1 MQWDRQRALTHLR
14 EEVPFPAPPSNTAQA
29 QLSFCVRDPVSWEG
43 APASRLSRIP
53 AMRPS
58 SRCGVFGNKDLVYT
72 RHGSGCCSSPVRTL
86 PFELWPRR
94 RLAPRLRKAGRLSVA
109 PRRIRVAPELRA
121 VLSVEHRGIGPAERT
136 GLRSR
141 AT

>member
-94 RLAPRLRKAGRLSVA
+94 RLAPRLRKAGRLKRLRSVA
-109 PRRIRVAPELRA
+109 ARRIRVAPELRA
-121 VLSVEHRGIGPAERT
+121 VLSVEYRGT
-136 GLRSR
+136 